1 MAQPYHGD
9 AVRFGTHQ
17 LREIVDK
24 DCMLYVTWFAAG
36 LRMIDIHDPANPQEK
51 GYFVPQPTEGKTTP
65 WANDV
70 AKDQR
75 GLIFLTDKACGLD
88 VIEFDGA

>member
-1 MAQPYHGD
+1 MFTDPSQPKILCTHHLDEASQPYHGD

-36 LRMIDIHDPANPQEK
+36 LRMIDISDRPNHAK
-51 GYFVPQPTEGKTTP
+51 RATSFRKPTAGKTN
-65 WANDV
+65 AV
-70 AKDQR
+70 DQ
-75 GLIFLTDKACGLD
+75 
-88 VIEFDGA
+88 